1 MENVP
6 YRSEELPKTQSDSSG
21 HEIYAP
27 ENFKPIDS
35 HSSLSLPSLR
45 GSPTGQPV
53 EKGCGCGECTIGNHL
68 LHIPCPKAV
77 GSSFFPYLD
86 TKCMDPREIRELES
100 CLLKDNQD
108 IMLKFSA
115 LWNNLRRSLAARGI
129 SPLGLANCLV
139 GLEAFD
145 SRHPS
150 APLLS
155 ASIGKISKAETLDE
169 AFFEIRNYVSFFNH
183 AIVEHI
189 ITQIGSKEDEN
200 NLAKFKAEFEVYSKR
215 HVYRCPPHVY
225 GSEAKHWQTDLVLKI
240 SENCYR
246 EFALN
251 QIPYICMAVA
261 NVLGVQPHTLHLKR
275 VDEGCIQLT
284 FWIPN
289 FVADVVF
296 SKELSIERERALV
309 KEGIF
314 QLNCN
319 GYQFLPSPLE
329 V

>member
-1 MENVP
+1 M
-6 YRSEELPKTQSDSSG
+6 
-21 HEIYAP
+21 HH
-27 ENFKPIDS
+27 F
-35 HSSLSLPSLR
+35 
-45 GSPTGQPV
+45 
-53 EKGCGCGECTIGNHL
+53 
-68 LHIPCPKAV
+68 
-77 GSSFFPYLD
+77 
-86 TKCMDPREIRELES
+86 
-100 CLLKDNQD
+100 CLQV
-108 IMLKFSA
+108 
-115 LWNNLRRSLAARGI
+115 LAK
-129 SPLGLANCLV
+129 S
-139 GLEAFD
+139 
-145 SRHPS
+145 
-150 APLLS
+150 
-155 ASIGKISKAETLDE
+155 LDE

-200 NLAKFKAEFEVYSKR
+200 NLAKFKAEFEVYSKC

-261 NVLGVQPHTLHLKR
+261 NVLGVQPHTLHL
-275 VDEGCIQLT
+275 
-284 FWIPN
+284 PN

-296 SKELSIERERALV
+296 SKELSIEQERALV

-319 GYQFLPSPLE
+319 GYQFLQSPLE